1 MLRSSLINQQRN
13 NIITYWIRVKGN
25 QNIRVDDNF
34 VPRIGE
40 TVLVVADTFYGQE
53 EELKFRVVDVIYS
66 VGRFGSPKETPLV
79 VLNST

>member
-1 MLRSSLINQQRN
+1 MSS
-13 NIITYWIRVKGN
+13 WISVKGN

-53 EELKFRVVDVIYS
+53 EELKFQVIDVVYS
-66 VGRFGSPKETPLV
+66 IGRFGSPKETPLV
-79 VLNST
+79 VLGSA